1 MTQSN
6 VTRPNGLK
14 SDVVPA
20 QPSDA
25 HAQPSEALAVVKELA
40 HEASGVGSEFKDLAG
55 GVAREAQKTV
65 EKKVVERKSRVAEDL
80 GGVAYALRQTTT
92 DEAHVSA
99 EIRPFIE
106 KAAEQ
111 VDRISHYIER
121 SSPSTMVA
129 DVQALARREPALF
142 LGGAFILGLVG
153 GRFLKATQPMAAAAP
168 SSAPSDD
175 YSSQEMRDPAGQ
187 T

>member
-1 MTQSN
+1 MTQSH
-6 VTRPNGLK
+6 VTRPNGPK
-14 SDVVPA
+14 SDGA
-20 QPSDA
+20 A
-25 HAQPSEALAVVKELA
+25 EATPSEAFALVKELA
-40 HEASGVGSEFKDLAG
+40 HDASGVGIEFKDLAG

-65 EKKVVERKSRVAEDL
+65 EKKVVERKGRVAESL
-80 GGVAYALRQTTT
+80 GGVAEALRQTTT

-99 EIRPFIE
+99 EIRPIIQ

-129 DVQALARREPALF
+129 DMQALARREPALF
-142 LGGAFILGLVG
+142 LGGAFLLGLVG
-153 GRFLKATQPMAAAAP
+153 GRFLKATKPTPVEPPAAQADGVGHLPLAR
-168 SSAPSDD
+168 
-175 YSSQEMRDPAGQ
+175 RDPVGR